1 MYSSLSVSTLSGSNG
16 FRSISVKPASGEVHT
31 MTASSPTSGFR
42 RGFVDS
48 SFDAWVAGNR
58 DLKNFTFLVTYIF
71 FVLRSIVRYPFLVSQ
86 YTTKICS
93 SDFRSHFFHCPE
105 LTWTIAEQPKTFKFA
120 KFGLRPNQAS
130 SGVNFHRNLV
140 GHLFRRQLAVP
151 TASAHNSGLK
161 LASISIVLAFSTSAW
176 FILSATTF
184 C

>member
-1 MYSSLSVSTLSGSNG
+1 MYSSLSVSTLSGSDG

-71 FVLRSIVRYPFLVSQ
+71 FVLRSIVR
-86 YTTKICS
+86 
-93 SDFRSHFFHCPE
+93 SHFFHCPE

-140 GHLFRRQLAVP
+140 EHLFRRQLAVP

-161 LASISIVLAFSTSAW
+161 LACISIVLAFSTSFLQRHSVEA
-176 FILSATTF
+176 FQGS
-184 C
+184 